1 MARLIWW
8 TMILGVGAALLV
20 GASWAAAYTS
30 VGRLLGAPPPVMGKQ
45 TTTLLWQG
53 ARQLRGHPRAW
64 RFAFGPTVIPG
75 APSVLIYVAPTGRIL
90 RTEPADLPTRLSSFH
105 NTGY

>member
-8 TMILGVGAALLV
+8 TMILAVAAALLI

-30 VGRLLGAPPPVMGKQ
+30 VGQLLGAPPPQMGNQ
-45 TTTLLWQG
+45 TTTFLWKG
-53 ARQLRGHPRAW
+53 MSRVRGHPKAW
-64 RFAFGPTVIPG
+64 QFVFGPTLIPG
-75 APSVLIYVAPTGRIL
+75 APTVRIYVAPTGRIL
-90 RTEPADLPTRLSSFH
+90 QTEPADLASLLHSFH

>member
-8 TMILGVGAALLV
+8 TMILGVGAALLI

-30 VGRLLGAPPPVMGKQ
+30 VGNLLGAPPPQMGTQ
-45 TTTLLWQG
+45 TTTLLWKG
-53 ARQLRGHPRAW
+53 APQLRGHPRAW
-64 RFAFGPTVIPG
+64 RFVFGPTLIPG
-75 APSVLIYVAPTGRIL
+75 APNVQVFVAPTGRIL
-90 RTEPADLPTRLSSFH
+90 LTYPADLPSRLHSFH

>member
-8 TMILGVGAALLV
+8 TMILGVGAALLI

-30 VGRLLGAPPPVMGKQ
+30 VGQLLGAPPPQMGTQ
-45 TTTLLWQG
+45 TTTLLWKG
-53 ARQLRGHPRAW
+53 APQLRGHPRAW
-64 RFAFGPTVIPG
+64 RFAFGPTLIPG
-75 APSVLIYVAPTGRIL
+75 APVVQVFVAPTGRIL
-90 RTEPADLPTRLSSFH
+90 LTYPADLASRLHSFH

>member
-8 TMILGVGAALLV
+8 MMILGVGAALLI

-30 VGRLLGAPPPVMGKQ
+30 VGQLLGAPPPQMGKQ
-45 TTTLLWQG
+45 STAFLWRG
-53 ARQLRGHPRAW
+53 TSRLRGHPRAW
-64 RFAFGPTVIPG
+64 RFDFGPTLIPG
-75 APSVLIYVAPTGRIL
+75 APSVRIYVAPTGRIL
-90 RTEPADLPTRLSSFH
+90 QTEPADLPTRLRSFH

>member
-8 TMILGVGAALLV
+8 TMILAVGAALLI

-30 VGRLLGAPPPVMGKQ
+30 VGQMLGAPPPQMGRQ
-45 TTTLLWQG
+45 STTFLWHGMAQV
-53 ARQLRGHPRAW
+53 RGRPRAW
-64 RFAFGPTVIPG
+64 QFAFGPTLIPG
-75 APSVLIYVAPTGRIL
+75 APSVRIYVSPTGKVL
-90 RTEPADLPTRLSSFH
+90 RTEPFDLPSRLHSFH

>member
-8 TMILGVGAALLV
+8 TMILAVVAALLI

-30 VGRLLGAPPPVMGKQ
+30 VGQLLGSPPPQMGKQ
-45 TTTLLWQG
+45 STTFLWRG
-53 ARQLRGHPRAW
+53 MSQLRGHPRAW
-64 RFAFGPTVIPG
+64 RFWFGPTLIPG
-75 APSVLIYVAPTGRIL
+75 APNVRIYVAPTGRIL
-90 RTEPADLPTRLSSFH
+90 MTEPADLQTRLRGFH